1 MVKLMGLLCE
11 SKRVERKKITY
22 DFPVFTLK
30 LHLKFLKCAN
40 SVKTDT
46 PRPESCDVIKKYA
59 GKCNLF
65 LVFIIQLV

>member
-22 DFPVFTLK
+22 DFPVFTSK

-40 SVKTDT
+40 SVKTDCALNPVT
-46 PRPESCDVIKKYA
+46 LSKSMQGNVI
-59 GKCNLF
+59 CF
-65 LVFIIQLV
+65 

>member
-11 SKRVERKKITY
+11 SKRVERKKKKTY
-22 DFPVFTLK
+22 DFPVFTSK

-59 GKCNLF
+59 GKCICF
-65 LVFIIQLV
+65 